1 MNPIYRENVHSE
13 LGGEH
18 ELDKAMKV
26 IPSGGWLLIIGGVL
40 IAAAILI

>member
-26 IPSGGWLLIIGGVL
+26 IIDIS
-40 IAAAILI
+40 